1 MPAAYPLPQS
11 GQATALPTAVSQHIE
26 ARRRKEI
33 PQVGHPA
40 DDSRQRA
47 RLQPEFYLV
56 VRIDEIQL
64 PVPDGYD
71 YVA

>member
-11 GQATALPTAVSQHIE
+11 GQATALPTAVSQHIK

-33 PQVGHPA
+33 PQVGHTA
-40 DDSRQRA
+40 DEARQRA

>member
-40 DDSRQRA
+40 DEARQRA

-56 VRIDEIQL
+56 VGIDEIQL
-64 PVPDGYD
+64 PVPNGYD

>member
-11 GQATALPTAVSQHIE
+11 GQATALPTVVLQHIE
-26 ARRRKEI
+26 ARCRKEI

-64 PVPDGYD
+64 PVPNGYD